1 MRGPGDRKYRQKDYR
16 GSGSGGGGGERRE
29 PPRPPAPPP
38 GGGGAFGILKSKPTS
53 RCAEC
58 GGVLPITADSLT
70 QCPHCRA
77 ELRACRQCAHFD
89 TARRFECTQP
99 LVERIA
105 DKRARNE
112 CTEFSLMVT
121 VERDTSGGAVRPDDA
136 KRTFGNLF
144 KK

>member
-1 MRGPGDRKYRQKDYR
+1 VSGPGDRKYRQRDYR
-16 GSGSGGGGGERRE
+16 GGGASGGRPPEPRD
-29 PPRPPAPPP
+29 PPRPPS
-38 GGGGAFGILKSKPTS
+38 GTFGILKSKPTS

-58 GGVLPITADSLT
+58 GGVLPITADSLA

-77 ELRACRQCAHFD
+77 ELHACRHCAHFD
-89 TARRFECTQP
+89 PARRFECAQP
-99 LVERIA
+99 IVERVA

-112 CTEFSLMVT
+112 CTAFSLMVT

-136 KRTFGNLF
+136 KRSFGNLF

>member
-1 MRGPGDRKYRQKDYR
+1 VSGPGDRQYRPKDYR
-16 GSGSGGGGGERRE
+16 GGGPSGAPDRRE
-29 PPRPPAPPP
+29 PPRPPA
-38 GGGGAFGILKSKPTS
+38 GGGGTFGILKSKPTS

-58 GGVLPITADSLT
+58 GAVLPITADSLT

-77 ELRACRQCAHFD
+77 ELHACRQCAHFD
-89 TARRFECTQP
+89 PARRFECVQP
-99 LVERIA
+99 IVERVA

-112 CTEFSLMVT
+112 CTAFSLMIT

-136 KRTFGNLF
+136 RRSFGNLF

>member
-1 MRGPGDRKYRQKDYR
+1 VRGPGDRKYRPKDYR
-16 GSGSGGGGGERRE
+16 GGGSGGGERRD
-29 PPRPPAPPP
+29 PPRPPA
-38 GGGGAFGILKSKPTS
+38 GGGGTFGILKNKPTS

-77 ELRACRQCAHFD
+77 DLHACRQCAHFEP
-89 TARRFECTQP
+89 ARRFECAQP
-99 LVERIA
+99 IVERVA

-112 CTEFSLMVT
+112 CTAFSLMVT
-121 VERDTSGGAVRPDDA
+121 VERDTSGGAARPDDV
-136 KRTFGNLF
+136 KRAFGNLF

>member
-1 MRGPGDRKYRQKDYR
+1 VRGPGDRKYRQKDYR
-16 GSGSGGGGGERRE
+16 GSAPSGGGERRE
-29 PPRPPAPPP
+29 PPRPPA
-38 GGGGAFGILKSKPTS
+38 GGGGTFGILRNKPTS

-58 GGVLPITADSLT
+58 GGVLPITADSLA

-89 TARRFECTQP
+89 PARRFECAQP
-99 LVERIA
+99 IVERVA

-112 CTEFSLMVT
+112 CTAFSLMVT
-121 VERDTSGGAVRPDDA
+121 VERDTSGGAARPDDV
-136 KRTFGNLF
+136 KRAFGNLF

>member
-1 MRGPGDRKYRQKDYR
+1 VRGPGDRKYRQKDYR
-16 GSGSGGGGGERRE
+16 GSGAGGGERRE
-29 PPRPPAPPP
+29 PPRPPAPPA
-38 GGGGAFGILKSKPTS
+38 GGGGTFGILKNRPTS

-77 ELRACRQCAHFD
+77 ELRACRQCTHFD

-99 LVERIA
+99 IIERVA

-112 CTEFSLMVT
+112 CTAFSLMVT
-121 VERDTSGGAVRPDDA
+121 VERDTSGGSVRPDDA
-136 KRTFGNLF
+136 KRAFGNLF

>member
-1 MRGPGDRKYRQKDYR
+1 VRGPGDRKYRQKDYR
-16 GSGSGGGGGERRE
+16 GGGSSGQPPERRE
-29 PPRPPAPPP
+29 PPRPPS
-38 GGGGAFGILKSKPTS
+38 GTFGILKSKPTS

-58 GGVLPITADSLT
+58 GGVLPITADSLV

-77 ELRACRQCAHFD
+77 ELHACRQCAHFEP
-89 TARRFECTQP
+89 ARRFECAQP

-112 CTEFSLMVT
+112 CTAFSLMVT
-121 VERDTSGGAVRPDDA
+121 VERDTSGGAVRPDDV
-136 KRTFGNLF
+136 RRSFGNLF

>member
-16 GSGSGGGGGERRE
+16 GAGPSGGDRQE
-29 PPRPPAPPP
+29 PPRPAA
-38 GGGGAFGILKSKPTS
+38 GGGGTFGILKSKPTS
-53 RCAEC
+53 RCTEC

-77 ELRACRQCAHFD
+77 ELHACRQCAHFD
-89 TARRFECTQP
+89 TARRFECAQP
-99 LVERIA
+99 IVDRIG

-112 CTEFSLMVT
+112 CTAFSLMVT
-121 VERDTSGGAVRPDDA
+121 VERDTSGGSTRPDDA
-136 KRTFGNLF
+136 RRTFGNLF